1 MLRIIKTEGYKDSD
15 LFAKAI
21 TRRFKEEGL
30 ENALEIIDVS
40 QSMTS
45 DEYCELCDIYDVVLP
60 LYPLPKDVSIS
71 RLRHTIRS
79 NIDCVGCELKWMPIT
94 PSAILKK
101 IKDSNA
107 IDDIRD
113 MRITIL
119 NRTERIGLPLAVE
132 LSRLGATVTICN
144 SRTNDKDLEQLVKNS
159 NIIITAMGNPNV
171 IDYKHINKGQI
182 WIDCSGDVSKQCLID
197 EINDGM
203 GVYYGMRD
211 VGNWTLDELMS
222 RYYMEMGY

>member
-1 MLRIIKTEGYKDSD
+1 MPNVMQQ
-15 LFAKAI
+15 LFVMNI
-21 TRRFKEEGL
+21 ETLLKEYAAFRAF
-30 ENALEIIDVS
+30 NKS
-40 QSMTS
+40 
-45 DEYCELCDIYDVVLP
+45 
-60 LYPLPKDVSIS
+60 
-71 RLRHTIRS
+71 
-79 NIDCVGCELKWMPIT
+79 DCVINMRIPHQ
-94 PSAILKK
+94 ILEK